1 MNKSQL
7 LKKVKELGYP
17 LVEIE
22 EPIDFDGTLAEVVMS
37 KNYRLWEG
45 FPVMLANCL
54 EKNVFDYNKVLMNL
68 KTTQEKNLFHKL
80 VMMSLALYN
89 YLELELSFADKLYKS
104 KYFNSKLFRDFLTH
118 FKEKKDLPNIDGGL
132 STERVANTFKNYF
145 RRTEIDLKEV
155 VDMQDEFE
163 LEYAMSQIFSKKQ
176 KEIFLK
182 KLKGGKLT
190 KTEREY
196 YSRSVKKKV
205 LALANL
211 DFHRL
216 AVRLIR
222 E

>member
-17 LVEIE
+17 LVETE
-22 EPIDFDGTLAEVVMS
+22 EPIDFNETLAEVVKS
-37 KNYRLWEG
+37 EDYRLWEG

-54 EKNVFDYNKVLMNL
+54 EKNVFDHQKVSMNL

-104 KYFNSKLFRDFLTH
+104 KYFNSKLFRDFLNH
-118 FKEKKDLPNIDGGL
+118 FKEKRDLPDIDGGL
-132 STERVANTFKNYF
+132 STTRIVNTFKNYF
-145 RRTEIDLKEV
+145 RRAGIDLKEV
-155 VDMQDEFE
+155 IDMQDEFE

-182 KLKGGKLT
+182 RLKGEKLT

-205 LALANL
+205 LALSNL
-211 DFHRL
+211 DLHKL